1 MTVKELFDFVID
13 PSIADEDVDEYLGK
27 VSAGFH
33 QHVVFLIFE
42 ISILMM
48 MLAWNKL

>member
-27 VSAGFH
+27 V
-33 QHVVFLIFE
+33 ICW
-42 ISILMM
+42 ISPTCCFSDF
-48 MLAWNKL
+48 